1 MLFRKC
7 LLPTAWPLSFH
18 MLNTV
23 IVFILGIMLVIL
35 LCLGVGLIWGK
46 QKLQCELDFGYINW
60 NPNSQVACEM
70 KWVGQCPV
78 KPTRKI
84 EMKMEWGSC
93 DKDPISGVW
102 KVKVHRKKHYVR
114 EKVIQELHKF
124 FWPLPA
130 FSMAEDGKNQ
140 TDISFRLNKTF
151 CLTTGWVEPLTNSH
165 YEINFGLNH

>member
-70 KWVGQCPV
+70 KCDGQYYQSNLLEKLKWRRNEEAV
-78 KPTRKI
+78 MKIQYQESGKSRSTEKSTMFEKKSFKNYTRSFSDHFLHFQ
-84 EMKMEWGSC
+84 WQ
-93 DKDPISGVW
+93 
-102 KVKVHRKKHYVR
+102 RKR
-114 EKVIQELHKF
+114 
-124 FWPLPA
+124 
-130 FSMAEDGKNQ
+130 KNQ
-140 TDISFRLNKTF
+140 TDITFRLNKTF
-151 CLTTGWVEPLTNSH
+151 CLTTG
-165 YEINFGLNH
+165 